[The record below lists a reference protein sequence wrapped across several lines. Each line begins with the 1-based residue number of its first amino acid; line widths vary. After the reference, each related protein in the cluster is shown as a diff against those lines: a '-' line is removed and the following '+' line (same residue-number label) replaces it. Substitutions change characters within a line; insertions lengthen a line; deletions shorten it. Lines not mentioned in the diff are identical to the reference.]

1 MKQLLFFTGCL
12 CVQLVTQA
20 QEHPLEK
27 DTAAAKSLDSIII
40 TAYRLATLQTLP
52 ATQGTYLYS
61 GKKTELI
68 NLQQTDANIA
78 DKTGRQVFAKVPGIF
93 VYDMDG
99 SGNQIN
105 IAARGLDPHRGWEF
119 NTRKDGIIT
128 NSDMYG
134 YPASHYSMPLESIDR
149 IELVRGTGSL
159 QYGAQ
164 FGGMVNYVSKQGDTA
179 RPFSFE
185 SINTVGSYKMLSTYN
200 AIGGKAGKFKYYA
213 YISKKSRGG
222 YRDSEHSNSEAETIT
237 IAYEPSDRFS
247 VRVEWARSVYLYRL
261 PGQLNDSMFAADP
274 RQATRLRNYYSPDI
288 HIPSV
293 VVNWDITAKTTLQ
306 FTSSAVLGRR
316 NSVMFDKPT
325 HIADTINAA
334 TLQYNNRQVDIDRF
348 NSYTN
353 ELRLLQHY
361 YTGRKSH
368 TLVAGI
374 QYMNNNLNRTQLGK
388 GTTGSDY
395 DLALV
400 EPGWGRDLYFKT
412 HNLAAFAENSYQLLE
427 KLTINTGVRVE
438 MGKTNMTGTIKN
450 YPENDIPVTLNHRY
464 PLFGA
469 GFSYNLSA
477 RMDVYGGW
485 SQSYRS
491 MAFKD
496 LIPGSVYEKADPNMK
511 DSYGYNAE
519 MGFRGNWKFLKWDIT
534 GYLLQYNN
542 RFGTLAQTDVNGNF
556 YTYKTNIGN
565 SLTKGIEAFVQGDW
579 LLSSQSLI
587 SAFTSTA
594 LMDAR
599 YTDAVV
605 KSGNNNIDIKGNKV
619 ESAPDIISRNGIT
632 FRYRRLSISGLYSYT
647 AQTYADALNT
657 YTPTATGAVGLVP
670 AYGLLDISSTI
681 RISRNFEIRVN
692 VNNVTNKKYFT
703 KRPMFYPGP
712 GIWPSEGTGFNTVL
726 TVGI

>member
-261 PGQLNDSMFAADP
+261 PGQLNDSMFAANP

-395 DLALV
+395 DLSLV

-469 GFSYNLSA
+469 GFTYNLSA

-542 RFGTLAQTDVNGNF
+542 RFGTLAQTDANGNF
-556 YTYKTNIGN
+556 YTYKTNTGN

-579 LLSSQSLI
+579 LLSSQLLI

-619 ESAPDIISRNGIT
+619 ESAPGIISRNGIT

-726 TVGI
+726 TVRI

>member
-12 CVQLVTQA
+12 CIQLVTQA

-164 FGGMVNYVSKQGDTA
+164 FGGMVNYVSKQGDSS

-200 AIGGKAGKFKYYA
+200 AIGGKVGKFKYYA

-222 YRDSEHSNSEAETIT
+222 YRDSEHSSSEAETIT

-325 HIADTINAA
+325 NIADTINAA

-395 DLALV
+395 DLTLV
-400 EPGWGRDLYFKT
+400 EPGWGRNLYFKT

-450 YPENDIPVTLNHRY
+450 YPENDIPVTLNHQY

-469 GFSYNLSA
+469 GFTYNLSA

-519 MGFRGNWKFLKWDIT
+519 VGFRGNWKFLKWDIT

-542 RFGTLAQTDVNGNF
+542 RFGTLAQTDANGNF
-556 YTYKTNIGN
+556 YTYKTNLGN

-594 LMDAR
+594 VMDAR

-619 ESAPDIISRNGIT
+619 KSAPGIISRNGIT

-657 YTPTATGAVGLVP
+657 YTATATGAVGLVP

-681 RISRNFEIRVN
+681 HISRNFEIRVN

-726 TVGI
+726 TVRI